1 MDDLKNLVKN
11 KTVAIVGPSPHLVNT
26 GLGEFIDSHDLVIR
40 INEILPSGYF
50 QDYGSK
56 TDIVFLNLG
65 NDWLEITIE
74 MINKDIK
81 ALDDIKLF
89 VNPRNSLDVSTKNRF
104 KKDPNQN
111 VFNNFKKLKVKNNF
125 FHIGNDKNKEF
136 EDKVGTFPT
145 TGLLTIMSI
154 LECEFTSLF
163 VCGFSFYSTKYR
175 YNPNKSELYKKYGYA
190 TTGIAGHDMLNEI
203 NYLKSHFPR
212 RKNIKVDYLFN
223 LLIYMKIHFR
233 YIKYVNSLIHF
244 FRKYFRFLSK

>member
-26 GLGEFIDSHDLVIR
+26 GLGKFIDSHDLVIR

-65 NDWLEITIE
+65 NDWIEITLE

-81 ALDDIKLF
+81 ALNEIKLF
-89 VNPRNSLDVSTKNRF
+89 VNPRNNLDVSTENRF

-111 VFNNFKKLKVKNNF
+111 IFNNFKKLNISNNF
-125 FHIGNDKNKEF
+125 IHIGNEKNKEF

-154 LECEFTSLF
+154 LECEFANLF

-175 YNPNKSELYKKYGYA
+175 YNPNKSDLYKKYGYMI
-190 TTGIAGHDMLNEI
+190 TGVAGHDMLNEI
-203 NYLKSHFPR
+203 NYLKSNFPR

-223 LLIYMKIHFR
+223 LLIYKKIHFR
-233 YIKYVNSLIHF
+233 YIKYLNSLIHF
-244 FRKYFRFLSK
+244 LRKSLSYLNK